1 MANSLL
7 LVVASLVM
15 LNSGTPNS
23 GPAKVDAG
31 KPDAGGKS
39 VPSEVGDISGY
50 YSCKGVEAGGKT
62 YNGVAVIMKKNDVY
76 VIQWMVGG
84 GSTFT
89 GVAIRQG
96 DTLAASWALPAER
109 GIIRGVNLYRI
120 ESGPRLVGRWASAP
134 GPGVVQSETLTF
146 LKKLDLED

>member
-1 MANSLL
+1 MVSQLL
-7 LVVASLVM
+7 LLTTLAAFSAD
-15 LNSGTPNS
+15 NTGTPS
-23 GPAKVDAG
+23 AKADV
-31 KPDAGGKS
+31 KKS
-39 VPSEVGDISGY
+39 IQSSEVGDISGY
-50 YSCKGVEAGGKT
+50 YSCKGLEAGGKKYT
-62 YNGVAVIMKKNDVY
+62 GIAVIVKKGDVY
-76 VIQWMVGG
+76 IIQWMVGG

-134 GPGVVQSETLTF
+134 GPGVVQSETLTY
-146 LKKLDLED
+146 LKKLELEE